1 MPELNASALRD
12 TGQRY
17 EMDEQGSTS
26 YADYRRSGERL
37 YIDYV
42 FAPPELRGTGASG
55 RLMAALS
62 ADARQKG
69 LKITPICGYAAAWLR
84 RSKEFADLVA

>member
-1 MPELNASALRD
+1 MSEVQTGALRD
-12 TGQRY
+12 TGRRY
-17 EMDEQGSTS
+17 EMDEAGLTS
-26 YADYRRSGERL
+26 YADYRRTGERL

-42 FAPPELRGTGASG
+42 YAPPELRGTGASG

-84 RSKEFADLVA
+84 RSREFGDLVG

>member
-1 MPELNASALRD
+1 MSEPPTSELRD
-12 TGQRY
+12 TGERY
-17 EMDEQGSTS
+17 EMDEDGHTA
-26 YADYRRSGERL
+26 YADYRKTGDRL

-42 FAPPELRGTGASG
+42 FSPLPLRGSGASG

-62 ADARQKG
+62 ADAKAQG

-84 RSKEFADLVA
+84 RSPEFRGLVA